1 MATIHRKKPEPFSI
15 LQRDPGPWSP
25 ILLYWLATLG
35 VIIVFGLVMLF
46 SASYTTGYLRFGD
59 SLHYIKSQVLC
70 LGLGLM
76 AMILF
81 SYIDHRFLRK
91 MVLPGYFGVLVLLVL
106 VLFSTPLNGCRRW
119 LRMAGMTVQV
129 SEIAKFEMILFTA
142 HLAAKAPRLE
152 KLDPNRSGKVPV
164 GPWLYQ
170 RLVRELIVPLLPLLP
185 VIVLLVLEPHMS
197 GIVLTTAMVG
207 TILLL
212 GGNGG
217 LITWVGGAAGIF
229 LLETILQHIDSI
241 PYLQSRLDG
250 WTQDLTKMT
259 DQTLQSLYAI
269 GSGGVTGLGLGNSIE
284 KQLWL
289 PESTN
294 DFIFS
299 VVCEELGFVGAV
311 LIIVLF
317 VLFIVQGLWIAY
329 RAENLYCTMVGIGIM
344 AQIAWQVFCNI
355 AVVTNT
361 LPNTGISLP
370 FFSSGGTSLILLLAE
385 MGVMVN
391 IGRNGERAAQQ
402 REALHAQHEAAKAEQ
417 EAARRE
423 KTIVLADA
431 RAARAEQ

>member
-1 MATIHRKKPEPFSI
+1 MTLAQLFDLAFGNIGRFFKEIAFKKEERGKLS
-15 LQRDPGPWSP
+15 
-25 ILLYWLATLG
+25 Y
-35 VIIVFGLVMLF
+35 GLVGTLILVLTYGLIMLF
-46 SASYTTGYLRFGD
+46 SASYSTGYYRFKGDIYHFIRPQVILAVVGLVLMYLISNINYRSLRHMNWYLYILTLLLLVWALFSEPYNGCYRWVYMFGTTLQP
-59 SLHYIKSQVLC
+59 SELAKFSAI
-70 LGLGLM
+70 LGLACFADRYYEKRGTLLYG
-76 AMILF
+76 I
-81 SYIDHRFLRK
+81 
-91 MVLPGYFGVLVLLVL
+91 VLPV
-106 VLFSTPLNGCRRW
+106 
-119 LRMAGMTVQV
+119 
-129 SEIAKFEMILFTA
+129 
-142 HLAAKAPRLE
+142 
-152 KLDPNRSGKVPV
+152 
-164 GPWLYQ
+164 
-170 RLVRELIVPLLPLLP
+170 LPLLP
-185 VIVLLVLEPHMS
+185 VVVLLYKEPHNSAIM
-197 GIVLTTAMVG
+197 L
-207 TILLL
+207 ILLIAGSMIL
-212 GGNGG
+212 CGG
-217 LITWVGGAAGIF
+217 VGRFWCIPAAGAAAFVIYKMLTGQNNYVQQR
-229 LLETILQHIDSI
+229 LGAWNGDEGDILYQ
-241 PYLQSRLDG
+241 
-250 WTQDLTKMT
+250 TQ
-259 DQTLQSLYAI
+259 QSLYSIA
-269 GSGGVTGLGLGNSIE
+269 SGGLTGLGLGNSVE

-402 REALHAQHEAAKAEQ
+402 REALRAQHEAAKAEQ

>member
-1 MATIHRKKPEPFSI
+1 MTFAQLFDLAFGNIGRFFKEIAFKKEERGKLS
-15 LQRDPGPWSP
+15 
-25 ILLYWLATLG
+25 Y
-35 VIIVFGLVMLF
+35 GLVGTLILVLTYGLIMLF
-46 SASYTTGYLRFGD
+46 SASYSTGYYRFKGDIYHFIRPQVILAVVGLVLMYLISNINYRSLRHMNWYLYILTLLLLVWALFSEPYNGCYRWVYMFGTTLQP
-59 SLHYIKSQVLC
+59 SELAKFSAI
-70 LGLGLM
+70 LGLACFADRYYEKRGTLLYG
-76 AMILF
+76 I
-81 SYIDHRFLRK
+81 
-91 MVLPGYFGVLVLLVL
+91 VLPV
-106 VLFSTPLNGCRRW
+106 
-119 LRMAGMTVQV
+119 
-129 SEIAKFEMILFTA
+129 
-142 HLAAKAPRLE
+142 
-152 KLDPNRSGKVPV
+152 
-164 GPWLYQ
+164 
-170 RLVRELIVPLLPLLP
+170 LPLLP
-185 VIVLLVLEPHMS
+185 VVVLLYKEPHNSAIM
-197 GIVLTTAMVG
+197 L
-207 TILLL
+207 ILLIAGSMIL
-212 GGNGG
+212 CGG
-217 LITWVGGAAGIF
+217 VGRFWCIPAAGAAAFVIYKMLTGQNNYVQQR
-229 LLETILQHIDSI
+229 LGAWNGDEGDILYQ
-241 PYLQSRLDG
+241 
-250 WTQDLTKMT
+250 TQ
-259 DQTLQSLYAI
+259 QSLYSIA
-269 GSGGVTGLGLGNSIE
+269 SGGLTGLGLGNSVE

-402 REALHAQHEAAKAEQ
+402 REALRAQHEAAKAEQ